1 MSKLLKAGLSLGMVA
16 LAVAPL
22 AAPVLAGSHPLVAL
36 LLRDFFSG
44 LCHQNPARSFLVYGK
59 PASVCVRCLGIYVG
73 VALGAMLPAGRAL
86 AARWLPL
93 ALLLNLLDVVTAT
106 VHWHG
111 NLTLLRFSL
120 GWLLGVG
127 AGAVLSGAA
136 SFEIAPYL
144 ADLRQHINPRLG

>member
-1 MSKLLKAGLSLGMVA
+1 M
-16 LAVAPL
+16 
-22 AAPVLAGSHPLVAL
+22 
-36 LLRDFFSG
+36 
-44 LCHQNPARSFLVYGK
+44 
-59 PASVCVRCLGIYVG
+59 RCLGIYIG
-73 VALGAMLPAGRAL
+73 VALGTMLQAGRAL

-111 NLTLLRFSL
+111 NLPLLRFSF

-136 SFEIAPYL
+136 NFEIAPYL